1 MASEAMVEGVRAV
14 AKEVEWAAMAAVVR
28 VMRLGGVVGGV
39 PVDGGPIGACDE
51 GGQGLLEA
59 VVGEVGV

>member
-39 PVDGGPIGACDE
+39 PVDGGPIGTCDE
-51 GGQGLLEA
+51 GAQ
-59 VVGEVGV
+59 